1 MSSPVTSSSTSA
13 AIAAAVRETSPLVQ
27 YLTNYVSMDIAANV
41 LNAVGASPAMV
52 HDPHESGEFARIAS
66 AVGINIG
73 TPSPSWVDGM
83 TSAAAAAREVG
94 TPWVLDPVA
103 VGATAYRRE
112 IVGALLEHRPT
123 VVRGNGSEILAIAT
137 SQAGGRGVDSEAA
150 STDALEGAQ
159 VLARQLSTVVVATG
173 VEDVVTDGTRTAV
186 VHGGHPWM
194 PMVTALGCSA
204 TALVAAC
211 CAVHDD
217 PFEASIAAM
226 VMLGIAGERAG
237 TRSSG
242 PGSFRVALI
251 DELAQLDDAHLSA
264 ARVDVS

>member
-1 MSSPVTSSSTSA
+1 MSSPVTPSTTV
-13 AIAAAVRETSPLVQ
+13 AIAAAVRDRSPLVQ
-27 YLTNYVSMDIAANV
+27 YLTNFVSMDIAANV

-52 HDPHESGEFARIAS
+52 HDARESGEFARIAS

-83 TSAAAAAREVG
+83 DAAASAAHEVG

-103 VGATAYRRE
+103 VGATTYRRD
-112 IVGALLEHRPT
+112 IVTQLVRHSPT
-123 VVRGNGSEILAIAT
+123 VVRGNASEILALAT
-137 SQAGGRGVDSEAA
+137 SQAGGRGVDSVAA
-150 STDALEGAQ
+150 STDALESA
-159 VLARQLSTVVVATG
+159 VELARQLSTVVVVSG
-173 VEDVVTDGTRTAV
+173 VEDVVTDGARTAL
-186 VHGGHPWM
+186 VHGGHRWM

-211 CAVHDD
+211 CAVDDD

-226 VMLGIAGERAG
+226 AMLAAAGERAG
-237 TRSSG
+237 ARAEG

-251 DELAQLDDAHLSA
+251 DELAALDDDRLA
-264 ARVDVS
+264 AVRVDRS